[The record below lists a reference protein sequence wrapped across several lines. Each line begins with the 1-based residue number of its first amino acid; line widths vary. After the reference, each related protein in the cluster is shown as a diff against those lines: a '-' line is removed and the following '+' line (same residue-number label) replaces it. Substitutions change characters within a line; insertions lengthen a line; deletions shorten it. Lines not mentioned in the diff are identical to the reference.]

1 MALMFFIGSMV
12 SPRVIDRF
20 GRGALV
26 GGGVT
31 QALGLALLIGVVTA
45 GWPRVSLLSLAPALV
60 LIGAGQSMLFSGLF
74 RAVLADVPAHL
85 AGVGS
90 GVLITLQQSGLALGV
105 ATLGTL
111 YLARQAGSVPEAF
124 AMVVGIQLT
133 IILLLVVSTGWLPR
147 FTSHRAS
154 AHPVEM

>member
-1 MALMFFIGSMV
+1 L
-12 SPRVIDRF
+12 P
-20 GRGALV
+20 
-26 GGGVT
+26 
-31 QALGLALLIGVVTA
+31 
-45 GWPRVSLLSLAPALV
+45 LV

-74 RAVLADVPAHL
+74 RAVLADVPTHL

-111 YLARQAGSVPEAF
+111 YLAMEPAGIAQAFGTVI
-124 AMVVGIQLT
+124 GIQLA
-133 IILLLVVSTGWLPR
+133 IILVLVLFTGLLPR
-147 FTSHRAS
+147 FTKHQPS